1 MDAGREQEFT
11 AFYDTTWQRTVACAY
26 GMTADLSAAEL
37 HPGGDVYLGQLIAW
51 GYGSTAVVA
60 LRPREDDPR
69 VGLGYSLFACD
80 ADALECAELP
90 TTGALVLPSS

>member
-1 MDAGREQEFT
+1 MDASREQEFT

-26 GMTADLSAAEL
+26 GMTADLSAASSI
-37 HPGGDVYLGQLIAW
+37 PGATYTSRQLIAW